1 MLLLTSTC
9 FVFADCSRG
18 NVITD
23 VYAFFFFFFFLQTAM
38 ISDEKAT
45 EFKDKVYR
53 AITIAY
59 AVEYLLIALGAL
71 LIIVA
76 IVLVIL
82 SKKKGFEVRLI
93 DT

>member
-1 MLLLTSTC
+1 MC
-9 FVFADCSRG
+9 
-18 NVITD
+18 
-23 VYAFFFFFFFLQTAM
+23 LQTEI

-59 AVEYLLIALGAL
+59 AIEYLLIALGSL

-82 SKKKGFEVRLI
+82 SKKKGFEVSLI

>member
-1 MLLLTSTC
+1 MLLLTSAC
-9 FVFADCSRG
+9 FVFADCSGG

-23 VYAFFFFFFFLQTAM
+23 VYAFFFFLQTAM

-59 AVEYLLIALGAL
+59 AIEYLLIALGSL

-82 SKKKGFEVRLI
+82 SKKKGFEVSLI

>member
-1 MLLLTSTC
+1 MTIYLKY
-9 FVFADCSRG
+9 SRG

-23 VYAFFFFFFFLQTAM
+23 VYAVFFFLQTAI

-59 AVEYLLIALGAL
+59 VIEYLLIALGGL

-82 SKKKGFEVRLI
+82 SKKKGFEVSLI

>member
-1 MLLLTSTC
+1 MLLLTST
-9 FVFADCSRG
+9 R
-18 NVITD
+18 
-23 VYAFFFFFFFLQTAM
+23 FFFFFFFLQTAM

-59 AVEYLLIALGAL
+59 VIEYLLIALGCL

-76 IVLVIL
+76 LVLVIL
-82 SKKKGFEVRLI
+82 SKKKGFEVSLI

>member
-1 MLLLTSTC
+1 
-9 FVFADCSRG
+9 
-18 NVITD
+18 
-23 VYAFFFFFFFLQTAM
+23 M
-38 ISDEKAT
+38 IRDEKAT

-59 AVEYLLIALGAL
+59 AIEYLVIALGCL

-82 SKKKGFEVRLI
+82 SKKKGFEVSPGMERLQFQRSCSWRCSLSLKYVCNFAVFDI
-93 DT
+93 MLRAL

>member
-23 VYAFFFFFFFLQTAM
+23 VYAFFLQTAM

-59 AVEYLLIALGAL
+59 AIEYLLIALGAL

-82 SKKKGFEVRLI
+82 SKKKSFEVSLI

>member
-1 MLLLTSTC
+1 
-9 FVFADCSRG
+9 
-18 NVITD
+18 
-23 VYAFFFFFFFLQTAM
+23 M

-59 AVEYLLIALGAL
+59 AIEYLLIALGCL

-82 SKKKGFEVRLI
+82 SKKKGFEVSLI

>member
-1 MLLLTSTC
+1 MLLLTST
-9 FVFADCSRG
+9 R
-18 NVITD
+18 
-23 VYAFFFFFFFLQTAM
+23 FFFFLFLQTAM

-59 AVEYLLIALGAL
+59 AIEYLLIALGAL

-82 SKKKGFEVRLI
+82 SKKKGFEVSLI

>member
-1 MLLLTSTC
+1 MCLQIAQGEMLSLTST
-9 FVFADCSRG
+9 R
-18 NVITD
+18 
-23 VYAFFFFFFFLQTAM
+23 FFFLQTAM

-59 AVEYLLIALGAL
+59 AIEYLLIALGSL

-82 SKKKGFEVRLI
+82 SKKKGFEVSLI

>member
-1 MLLLTSTC
+1 
-9 FVFADCSRG
+9 
-18 NVITD
+18 
-23 VYAFFFFFFFLQTAM
+23 M

-53 AITIAY
+53 AITIAH
-59 AVEYLLIALGAL
+59 AIEYLLIALGSL

-82 SKKKGFEVRLI
+82 SKKKGFEVSLI
-93 DT
+93 DK

>member
-9 FVFADCSRG
+9 FVFADC
-18 NVITD
+18 N
-23 VYAFFFFFFFLQTAM
+23 AM

-59 AVEYLLIALGAL
+59 VIEYLLIALGSL

-82 SKKKGFEVRLI
+82 SKKKGFEVGNSEERRPI
-93 DT
+93 NGGSKVYT

>member
-23 VYAFFFFFFFLQTAM
+23 VYAFFLQTAM

-59 AVEYLLIALGAL
+59 AIEYLLIALGSL

-82 SKKKGFEVRLI
+82 SKKKGFEVSLI

>member
-18 NVITD
+18 NVISD
-23 VYAFFFFFFFLQTAM
+23 VYAFFFFFLQTAM

>member
-1 MLLLTSTC
+1 MCLQIAQGEMLSLTST
-9 FVFADCSRG
+9 R
-18 NVITD
+18 
-23 VYAFFFFFFFLQTAM
+23 FFFFLQTAM

-59 AVEYLLIALGAL
+59 AIEYLLIALGSL

-82 SKKKGFEVRLI
+82 SKKKGFEVSLI

>member
-23 VYAFFFFFFFLQTAM
+23 IYAFFFLQTAM

-59 AVEYLLIALGAL
+59 VIEYLLIALGCL

-76 IVLVIL
+76 LVLVIL
-82 SKKKGFEVRLI
+82 SKKKGFEVSLI